1 MEIKII
7 ISDIGG
13 AAEARAASQPQVSVE
28 RGATGGGMS
37 LSGGAMH
44 EAPAAAS
51 ATGASVPPEVL
62 RQAEAI
68 GAFDGGPAP
77 SLPGPAQPGAP
88 QPFIAARAAQVLSG
102 ATMGGAAAPESAG
115 AAPGSGPAIDT
126 TTTDDGG
133 RP

>member
-28 RGATGGGMS
+28 RGAAGGG
-37 LSGGAMH
+37 H

-51 ATGASVPPEVL
+51 ATGATVPPEVL

-77 SLPGPAQPGAP
+77 SLPGPAQQGAP

-102 ATMGGAAAPESAG
+102 ATMGGAAPESAG
-115 AAPGSGPAIDT
+115 AAPGSCPAIDT

-133 RP
+133 TP